1 MLIPTDKIN
10 RAEPIV
16 KSAVPYKGILIED
29 GDISFASFDKVVRR
43 SLSLAIEYMANVIFN
58 NQYAKDVIESPTD
71 IYLKFPIGICKGYND
86 EFILCF
92 APIDA
97 DGLEYEVARE
107 GGNKE
112 GVEYADVI
120 ASIHEWMLENGT
132 RVIPM
137 SVDITSNYYDK
148 TNTAYLVDTSSKSF
162 VVRNLIPEYDEM
174 LAIKF
179 DTGALRYHPNR
190 NDNIPYHKH
199 SVKFFYSRG
208 HLSCNINTHPL
219 PIYSVNSPYRDPST
233 RMAVINDKIASDMRE
248 IASYVLSQENAY
260 KIISNNIRTI
270 GVLQVKIS
278 SRDEDGS
285 MVHEHSTNNIIRGAL
300 SGSDESARME
310 VLTELKFTKDVK
322 RCLS

>member
-1 MLIPTDKIN
+1 MLLPADKIN
-10 RAEPIV
+10 RDEPIV
-16 KSAVPYKGILIED
+16 KSAVPHKGILIED
-29 GDISFASFDKVVRR
+29 GDISLASFDKVVMR
-43 SLSLAIEYMANVIFN
+43 SLSLVVEYMSNATFN
-58 NQYAKDVIESPTD
+58 NLYANDVIESPTD
-71 IYLKFPIGICKGYND
+71 IYLKFPIGICRGYND

-107 GGNKE
+107 VGSNE
-112 GVEYADVI
+112 GVESADI
-120 ASIHEWMLENGT
+120 IEAIHELMVENGT
-132 RVIPM
+132 RVVPM

-148 TNTAYLVDTSSKSF
+148 TNTSYLVDTSSKSF
-162 VVRNLIPEYDEM
+162 VVRNLNTEYNEM

-179 DTGALRYHPNR
+179 DGGALRYHPNR
-190 NDNIPYHKH
+190 NDNIPYHTH

-219 PIYSVNSPYRDPST
+219 PIYFVNSPYRDPST
-233 RMAVINDKIASDMRE
+233 RMAVINDKIASDMRD

-278 SRDEDGS
+278 SRDEDGN

-310 VLTELKFTKDVK
+310 VLTELKFTKDVE

>member
-1 MLIPTDKIN
+1 MLLPADKIN
-10 RAEPIV
+10 RDEPIV
-16 KSAVPYKGILIED
+16 KSAVPYIGIPIED
-29 GDISFASFDKVVRR
+29 VDISFASFDKVVIR
-43 SLSLAIEYMANVIFN
+43 SLSLVIEYMSNAIFN
-58 NQYAKDVIESPTD
+58 NQYANEVIESPTD

-92 APIDA
+92 TPIDV

-107 GGNKE
+107 GGNKD
-112 GVEYADVI
+112 GVESSDVI
-120 ASIHEWMLENGT
+120 ASIHEWIAENGT
-132 RVIPM
+132 RVVPM

-148 TNTAYLVDTSSKSF
+148 TNTYYLVDTSSKSF
-162 VVRNLIPEYDEM
+162 VVRNLSPEYNEM

-179 DTGALRYHPNR
+179 DGGALRYHPNR
-190 NDNIPYHKH
+190 NDNIPYHTH
-199 SVKFFYSRG
+199 SVKCFYGRG
-208 HLSCNINTHPL
+208 HLSCNVNTHPL

-233 RMAVINDKIASDMRE
+233 RMAVINDKIASDMRK
-248 IASYVLSQENAY
+248 IASYVLSHDNAY

-285 MVHEHSTNNIIRGAL
+285 MAHEHSTNNIIRGAL
-300 SGSDESARME
+300 SDSDESARME
-310 VLTELKFTKDVK
+310 VLTELKFTKDVE

>member
-1 MLIPTDKIN
+1 MLLPADKIN
-10 RAEPIV
+10 RDEPIV

-29 GDISFASFDKVVRR
+29 GDISLASFDKVVMR
-43 SLSLAIEYMANVIFN
+43 SLSLVIEYMSNAIFN
-58 NQYAKDVIESPTD
+58 NQYANDVIESPTD
-71 IYLKFPIGICKGYND
+71 ICLKFPIGICRGYND

-107 GGNKE
+107 GYNNE
-112 GVEYADVI
+112 GVEPADFIEAIQELMV
-120 ASIHEWMLENGT
+120 EKGT
-132 RVIPM
+132 RVVPI
-137 SVDITSNYYDK
+137 SVDVTSNYYDK
-148 TNTAYLVDTSSKSF
+148 NNTSYLVDTSSKSF
-162 VVRNLIPEYDEM
+162 VVGNLSHEYDEM

-179 DTGALRYHPNR
+179 DAGALRYHPNR
-190 NDNIPYHKH
+190 NDNIPYHTH
-199 SVKFFYSRG
+199 LVRCFYSRG
-208 HLSCNINTHPL
+208 HLSCNMNAHPL

-233 RMAVINDKIASDMRE
+233 RTGVINDKIASDMRE

-285 MVHEHSTNNIIRGAL
+285 MLHDYSTNNIIRGAL
-300 SGSDESARME
+300 SGSDESARMV
-310 VLTELKFTKDVK
+310 VLTELKFTKDVE

>member
-1 MLIPTDKIN
+1 MLLPADKIN
-10 RAEPIV
+10 RGEPIV
-16 KSAVPYKGILIED
+16 KSAVPYKGVLIED
-29 GDISFASFDKVVRR
+29 GDISLASFDKVVMR
-43 SLSLAIEYMANVIFN
+43 SLSLVIEYMSNATFN
-58 NQYAKDVIESPTD
+58 NLYANDVIESPTD
-71 IYLKFPIGICKGYND
+71 VCLKFPIGICRGYND

-92 APIDA
+92 APIDV

-107 GGNKE
+107 GGSNE
-112 GVEYADVI
+112 GVEPADFI
-120 ASIHEWMLENGT
+120 ESIHGLMEENST
-132 RVIPM
+132 RVVPM

-148 TNTAYLVDTSSKSF
+148 TNPSYLVDTSLKSF
-162 VVRNLIPEYDEM
+162 VVRNLSPEYNEM

-179 DTGALRYHPNR
+179 DGGALRYHPNR
-190 NDNIPYHKH
+190 NDNIPYHTH

-285 MVHEHSTNNIIRGAL
+285 MAHDHSTNNIIRGAL
-300 SGSDESARME
+300 SGSEESARME
-310 VLTELKFTKDVK
+310 VLTELKFTKDVE

>member
-1 MLIPTDKIN
+1 MLLPADKIN
-10 RAEPIV
+10 RDEPIV
-16 KSAVPYKGILIED
+16 KSAFPYKGILIED
-29 GDISFASFDKVVRR
+29 GDISLASFDKVVMR
-43 SLSLAIEYMANVIFN
+43 SLSLVIEYMSNATFN
-58 NQYAKDVIESPTD
+58 NLYANDIIE
-71 IYLKFPIGICKGYND
+71 
-86 EFILCF
+86 
-92 APIDA
+92 A
-97 DGLEYEVARE
+97 
-107 GGNKE
+107 
-112 GVEYADVI
+112 
-120 ASIHEWMLENGT
+120 IHELMVENGT
-132 RVIPM
+132 RVVPM

-148 TNTAYLVDTSSKSF
+148 TNPSYLVDASSKSF
-162 VVRNLIPEYDEM
+162 VVRNLNTEYNEM

-179 DTGALRYHPNR
+179 DGGALRYHPNR
-190 NDNIPYHKH
+190 NDNIPYHTH

-270 GVLQVKIS
+270 GVLQVKMS
-278 SRDEDGS
+278 SRDEDGN
-285 MVHEHSTNNIIRGAL
+285 MVHEHSTNNIIRAAL

-310 VLTELKFTKDVK
+310 VLTELKFTKDVE